1 MNPMVE
7 VQFHGDRI
15 QATRAGERV
24 WVVVKRVC
32 EALGIDHDSQ
42 RKRLLR
48 TPWAVTAMMTATGP
62 DGKNYEVACL
72 DLDALPMWLATIEVS
87 RVRPE
92 AREKLIAYQ
101 RECARVL
108 RDHFFGAPRQDA
120 PDFAAF
126 ARELVGE
133 ILRQVDQRIDSRIG
147 AMSFGVVRPW
157 ELGAVKRRLS
167 AAADLAVLA
176 KAFPSRKSALAG
188 LTMRIRTA
196 CGWTG
201 TGAHMNRMPASML
214 PYAERELAAIER
226 EFQRSGNVR
235 QLRLGEQT

>member
-1 MNPMVE
+1 MNPIVE
-7 VQFHGDRI
+7 VQFHGDCV
-15 QATRAGERV
+15 QATRAGDRV

-32 EALGIDHDSQ
+32 EALGIADQ
-42 RKRLLR
+42 AQAAKLKGK
-48 TPWAVTAMMTATGP
+48 PWACTTLI
-62 DGKNYEVACL
+62 VAHDASGRNQELFCL
-72 DLDALPMWLATIEVS
+72 ELDSLPMWLATIEVS

-92 AREKLIAYQ
+92 ARDKLIAYQ

-133 ILRQVDQRIDSRIG
+133 ILRQVDRRIEDRIG
-147 AMSFGVVRPW
+147 SVSFGVIRPW

-176 KAFPSRKSALAG
+176 KAYPHRRSALSG

-201 TGAHMNRMPASML
+201 TGAHLNRMPASML

-235 QLRLGEQT
+235 QLRLGEQL